1 MSSFTRCVAAG
12 MFAAVAASTASAQI
26 LEIEPNDTKATATLA
41 LGMVPGQ
48 FLDGNSIS
56 ATTTGL
62 DYWLVST
69 VPAPP
74 AIYRHELVITTSGTA
89 GHTGTLRG
97 LNQTGG
103 IVGVC
108 PADGTSGVAGV
119 TDTTIQTSSA
129 TTTVPAR
136 MNAWYGFGKGEQI
149 YYRVAGVATT
159 LANYNATLSTTTI
172 VPTIVPGAFN
182 AGQIQIQTEGF
193 TTTDTDIFLYNNNF
207 DLVNNLEGFASNDD
221 EHCNAT
227 NTLRSFLDR
236 PLTPGTYYLAVGAF
250 NTCSNLV
257 SPTDEDYM
265 TGNLLDFPHS
275 LVTNTTGTG
284 SDRDVRITDGTNT
297 FIAVGALTTQS
308 YSQVWFCFNVASPT
322 VTYCTAKVN
331 SLGCTPTIGST
342 GTSSATAGSGFFV
355 NGSNVINNKPGL
367 MLYTDGGQAAVPFQ
381 GGLRCVGIPVR
392 RSTALNSGGNP
403 PPNDCSGVYS
413 IDVNLFAVG
422 GLGGSPQPFLTV
434 PGTVVDC
441 QFWGRDNGF
450 AAPNNSTLSDG
461 LEFTVGP

>member
-1 MSSFTRCVAAG
+1 MSSFTRYVAAG

-26 LEIEPNDTKATATLA
+26 LEIEPNDTKATATPA
-41 LGMVPGQ
+41 LGMIPGQ

-74 AIYRHELVITTSGTA
+74 AIYRHELVITTTGTA
-89 GHTGTLRG
+89 GHTGTIRG
-97 LNQTGG
+97 LNQSGG

-108 PADGTSGVAGV
+108 PADGTSGAAGV
-119 TDTTIQTSSA
+119 TDSAVQTSSTA
-129 TTTVPAR
+129 SVPAR
-136 MNAWYGFGKGEQI
+136 MNAWYGFGKGEAI
-149 YYRVAGVATT
+149 NYRVTGGATT
-159 LANYNATLSTTTI
+159 LANYNATLSTTPI
-172 VPTIVPGAFN
+172 VPTIVPGTFN
-182 AGQIQIQTEGF
+182 TGQIQIQTNGF
-193 TTTDTDIFLYNNNF
+193 TTTDTDLYLYDASF
-207 DLVNNLEGFASNDD
+207 DLVVNTEGFASNDD
-221 EHCNAT
+221 EHCNVT
-227 NTLRSFLDR
+227 NTLQSFLDR

-250 NTCSNLV
+250 NTCTNQV
-257 SPTDEDYM
+257 SPTDEDFL
-265 TGNLLDFPHS
+265 TGLLLDFPHA
-275 LVTNTTGTG
+275 LVTSATGTG

-297 FIAVGALTTQS
+297 FVSVGALTTQ
-308 YSQVWFCFNVASPT
+308 YFSQVWFCFTVGNGPP

-355 NGSNVINNKPGL
+355 TGSNVINNKPGL

-381 GGLRCVGIPVR
+381 AGLRCVATPVR